1 MKSKQLAGEQSWK
14 GMNDMQE
21 RMTLEEFKKIRK
33 KRRSKYGNKK
43 IEVDGYKF
51 DSKAEAKYYQQ
62 LKWLQEHG
70 EIKSFKLQPRYIL
83 QEAFEKDGK
92 KHRAI
97 EYVADFEVHY
107 SNGDIVVVDVKGH
120 ETQVFKIKRKLFEK
134 KYPYKL
140 VLVKLEK
147 GVFVEI

>member
-1 MKSKQLAGEQSWK
+1 
-14 GMNDMQE
+14 MQE
-21 RMTLEEFKKIRK
+21 RMTLEEYKKIRK
-33 KRRSKYGNKK
+33 RRSRSKYGNKK
-43 IEVDGYKF
+43 IEVDGHKF
-51 DSKAEAKYYQQ
+51 DSKAEAKFYQQ

-120 ETQVFKIKRKLFEK
+120 KTQVFNLKRKMFEK
-134 KYPYKL
+134 RYPYKL
-140 VLVKLEK
+140 AILKFER
-147 GVFVEI
+147 GMFVEV